1 MSSKHERTARRCF
14 NRSAFADTSFVARPA
29 APTRTG
35 DVKRPRT
42 VVEVAAPTRSEVTR
56 ANDISE
62 KSNLQHPPERF
73 AALHSAFLGYL
84 RIECGLL
91 PNSLDAYGRDSAQ
104 LLWFLQEHSINSLA
118 EANPQLM
125 SKHLTQL
132 KTVRNLDAV
141 SIIRHSAAI
150 RVFFRWAI
158 SMGHVKDDPCRL
170 LERPTRW
177 KKLPNVLNP
186 QQVRK
191 LLEACETGT
200 PSLRDGRVPHS
211 TSNATNNSAQ
221 TDTPHTR
228 KQALQAVLPLRDRT
242 LLELLYASGLRA
254 SEVCSIALN
263 DIHENLGVVR
273 VTGKGNKQRLVPMG
287 EPAREAISRY
297 LKECRP
303 LLDKSPL
310 LSQGKLLLSNTGRPL
325 ERVRVWQ
332 IVNHYAKRAGLKVYP
347 HMLRHSFATH
357 LLMGGADLR
366 VVQEMLGHAD
376 IATTQIYTHVDGS
389 RLRQVHKKH
398 HPRA

>member
-1 MSSKHERTARRCF
+1 
-14 NRSAFADTSFVARPA
+14 
-29 APTRTG
+29 
-35 DVKRPRT
+35 
-42 VVEVAAPTRSEVTR
+42 
-56 ANDISE
+56 
-62 KSNLQHPPERF
+62 
-73 AALHSAFLGYL
+73 
-84 RIECGLL
+84 
-91 PNSLDAYGRDSAQ
+91 
-104 LLWFLQEHSINSLA
+104 
-118 EANPQLM
+118 M

-177 KKLPNVLNP
+177 KKLPDVLNP

-200 PSLRDGRVPHS
+200 PSRGLVSNPASNNNPNSIDNAETQHS
-211 TSNATNNSAQ
+211 
-221 TDTPHTR
+221 R
-228 KQALQAVLPLRDRT
+228 KHALKAALPLRDRT